1 MKPRRS
7 QAANAR
13 PVISR
18 WLSLILLLTLAL
30 GLIPASAAQAQADP
44 ADPTPP
50 ADPQAILQAMSVADR
65 IGQLFMVTFQGEEV
79 GPDSAIAE
87 LIRDY
92 RIGSVLIGPT
102 QGNFRN
108 LNPDG
113 SAADTPEQVARLTNQ
128 LQSLAF
134 DGYLSQETAL
144 APGLDDV
151 QPLAVPEGRGV
162 TLPLLIGVN
171 QAGNG
176 FPHTS
181 LRSGFTPLP
190 SNMALGATWSTTDAA
205 SAGNVVG
212 SELASVGV
220 NLLLGPSLDVL
231 DMPRADP
238 QTTLGVRSL
247 GGNSFWVGRLGRAFI
262 GGVHEGSL
270 GRVATVA
277 QHFPGQGSSDRLPE
291 NEVATIQKS
300 AEALAAVEI
309 APFAA
314 AVRPGTLQDLLPA
327 SDQAPRTASTV
338 VDGLQSTHIRY
349 AALQGS
355 SESIP
360 PISLAPQLSQ
370 ALLEDPKFSEWRNA
384 GRGLVVSD
392 DLGAPAIR
400 RHYDPTLQSFPHRRV
415 AQDALLAGNDLLLL
429 ARWSLDDDPDAT
441 IANIKDTVTFFQ
453 EKYQSDPDFRRR
465 VDAAVLRVLTL
476 KARLNPSL
484 DLRSSLVN
492 GAQLETQET
501 QDAAMA
507 QIARDAITL
516 LSPSPAELAQRMPA
530 GPGANESILFIT
542 DGRTG
547 RECATADCPA
557 TPLIGPTALAD
568 IVLRLYQPSGQT
580 APERIA
586 SLTFDQLAAWLN
598 PTTEGDE
605 TNLANEVVDG
615 LINNANW
622 IVFGLL
628 DNAPDASGPAV
639 MRQFLSQRPVSREQK
654 RLVAIAY
661 DAPFFLDATDI
672 TKLTAYF
679 AAYGRTEPLL
689 EASMRVLF
697 REWTPTGAS
706 PVDIS
711 AINYTVAEKLRPD
724 PNQSIPLSVPDVRVQ
739 MGSNTFTARVG
750 DTLRVLAGP
759 IRDSNG
765 RLAPD
770 GTPVTFKLKQRIDQF
785 ELPLGET
792 GTRDGYAETS
802 VVLERPGDYEVQVQ
816 SGQAAGSLSLLL
828 NIVDLEQGEARVAV
842 ATPTATPSPPP
853 TETPTPTAT
862 PTATPTPVVTP
873 QPDATP
879 TPPPPLPPRRID
891 GVAFLLALASVGLM
905 LLLTLLGFRAMLA
918 APAAA
923 LRALLLI
930 AMGGL
935 LAYLLYGLGLLP
947 GATWLQREL
956 RPWGAAVITLV
967 GCAIPLVYLW
977 RRRELPR

>member
-1 MKPRRS
+1 MKHRRS

-13 PVISR
+13 PASSSV
-18 WLSLILLLTLAL
+18 LSLILLLALAL
-30 GLIPASAAQAQADP
+30 SLIPAPAAQAQADP
-44 ADPTPP
+44 ADPAAPV
-50 ADPQAILQAMSVADR
+50 DPQAILQAMSVADR
-65 IGQLFMVTFQGEEV
+65 IGQLFMVTFQGDDV

-92 RIGSVLIGPT
+92 RIGSVLISPA

-113 SAADTPEQVARLTNQ
+113 TTADTPQQVTRLTNQ

-134 DGYLSQETAL
+134 DGFLSQENAL
-144 APGLDDV
+144 APQLGDV
-151 QPLAVPEGRGV
+151 QPLAVPEERGV
-162 TLPLLIGVN
+162 TLPLLIGAS

-176 FPHTS
+176 FPHSS

-190 SNMALGATWSTTDAA
+190 SNMALGATWSTADAA
-205 SAGNVVG
+205 SAGSVMG
-212 SELASVGV
+212 SELAAVGV

-231 DMPRADP
+231 DMPRSDP

-262 GGVHEGSL
+262 GGVHEGSQ

-291 NEVATIQKS
+291 NEVATIQKPI
-300 AEALAAVEI
+300 EALEAVEI

-314 AVRPGTLQDLLPA
+314 AVRPGTLQELLPA
-327 SDQAPRTASTV
+327 GDGPPRTASTV

-370 ALLEDPKFSEWRNA
+370 ALLEGPKFADWRNA
-384 GRGLVVSD
+384 GRGLVISD

-441 IANIKDTVTFFQ
+441 IANIKDTITFFQ
-453 EKYQSDPDFRRR
+453 EKYQSDADFRRR

-476 KARLNPSL
+476 KARLNPQL
-484 DLRSSLVN
+484 DLRTSLVN
-492 GAQLETQET
+492 GDRLATRET

-516 LSPSPAELAQRMPA
+516 LSPSPAELAQRMPT

-547 RECATADCPA
+547 SECATADCPA
-557 TPLIGPTALAD
+557 ASLIGPTALAE

-598 PTTEGDE
+598 STAGGDE

-615 LINNANW
+615 LINSANW

-724 PNQSIPLSVPDVRVQ
+724 PSQSIPLSVPDVRVQ
-739 MGSNTFTARVG
+739 MGSNTFTAKVG

-759 IRDSNG
+759 IHDNNG
-765 RLAPD
+765 RLVPD
-770 GTPVTFKLKQRIDQF
+770 NTPVTFKLKQRIDQF
-785 ELPLGET
+785 ELPLGQT

-862 PTATPTPVVTP
+862 PTLTPSPAVTP
-873 QPDATP
+873 QATATP
-879 TPPPPLPPRRID
+879 APPPPLPPRRID
-891 GVAFLLALASVGLM
+891 GAAFALALASVGLM
-905 LLLTLLGFRAMLA
+905 LLLTLLGFRTLLA

-930 AMGGL
+930 VIGGL

-967 GCAIPLVYLW
+967 GSAIPLVYLW
-977 RRRELPR
+977 ARRELKR

>member
-1 MKPRRS
+1 MKHRRS
-7 QAANAR
+7 RPPTAR
-13 PVISR
+13 LRLASVISVMVL
-18 WLSLILLLTLAL
+18 LSLALSLAPP
-30 GLIPASAAQAQADP
+30 PATQAQTDP
-44 ADPTPP
+44 V
-50 ADPQAILQAMSVADR
+50 DPQAVLQAMSVADR
-65 IGQLFMVTFQGEEV
+65 IGQLFMVTFQGDDV
-79 GPDSAIAE
+79 GADSAIAE

-92 RIGSVLIGPT
+92 RVGSVLISPA

-113 SAADTPEQVARLTNQ
+113 SAADTPQQVVRLTNR

-134 DGYLSQETAL
+134 DGLLPEETAL
-144 APGLDDV
+144 APLTEDV
-151 QPLAVPEGRGV
+151 QPLTVPEDRGV

-176 FPHTS
+176 FPYTS

-190 SNMALGATWSTTDAA
+190 SNMALGATWNTPDAA
-205 SAGNVVG
+205 SAGSIVG
-212 SELASVGV
+212 SELAAVGI

-231 DMPRADP
+231 DMPRSDP

-262 GGVHEGSL
+262 GGVHEGSQ
-270 GRVATVA
+270 GRVATIA

-300 AEALAAVEI
+300 AEALNAVEI

-314 AVRPGTLQDLLPA
+314 AVRPGALQDLLPA
-327 SDQAPRTASTV
+327 SDEASRTASTV

-370 ALLEDPKFSEWRNA
+370 ELLESPAFADWRNA
-384 GRGLVVSD
+384 GRGLVMSD

-400 RHYDPTLQSFPHRRV
+400 RQYDPTLQSFPHRRV

-429 ARWSLDDDPDAT
+429 ARWSLDDNPETT
-441 IANIKDTVTFFQ
+441 IANIKDTITFFQ
-453 EKYQSDPDFRRR
+453 EKYLSDADFRRR

-476 KARLNPSL
+476 KARLNPQL
-484 DLRSSLVN
+484 DLRSSLVD
-492 GAQLETQET
+492 GSVLDAQET
-501 QDAAMA
+501 QDAAVA
-507 QIARDAITL
+507 QIARNAITL
-516 LSPSPAELAQRMPA
+516 LSPNPAELAQRMPT
-530 GPGANESILFIT
+530 GPGADDSLLFIV

-547 RECATADCPA
+547 SECSTEECPA
-557 TPLIGPTALAD
+557 APLIEPTALAD
-568 IVLRLYQPSGQT
+568 IVLRLYEPSGRT
-580 APERIA
+580 APDRVA

-598 PTTEGDE
+598 PSSSGED
-605 TNLANEVVDG
+605 TNLANEVIDG
-615 LINNANW
+615 LINDADW

-628 DNAPDASGPAV
+628 DNAPEASSPAV
-639 MRQFLSQRPVSREQK
+639 MREFLSQRPVSREQK

-672 TKLTAYF
+672 TKLTAYV

-711 AINYTVAEKLRPD
+711 AINYTVAEKLRPN
-724 PNQSIPLSVPDVRVQ
+724 PSQSIPLNVPDVRVQ
-739 MGSNTFTARVG
+739 MGSNTFTAKVG

-759 IRDSNG
+759 IQDNNG
-765 RLAPD
+765 RLVPD
-770 GTPVTFKLKQRIDQF
+770 DTPVTFKLKQRIDQF

-842 ATPTATPSPPP
+842 ATPTATASPIP

-862 PTATPTPVVTP
+862 PTATPSPVVTP
-873 QPDATP
+873 QATP
-879 TPPPPLPPRRID
+879 TPTPTPPLPPRRID
-891 GVAFLLALASVGLM
+891 GVSFVLALASVGVM
-905 LLLTLLGFRAMLA
+905 LLLTIFGFRAILA
-918 APAAA
+918 APTVA
-923 LRALLLI
+923 LRTLLLI
-930 AMGGL
+930 AIGGL

-956 RPWGAAVITLV
+956 SPWGAAMITLA
-967 GCAIPLVYLW
+967 GCAITLAYLW
-977 RRRELPR
+977 ARRELRR

>member
-1 MKPRRS
+1 MNHRRLRRN
-7 QAANAR
+7 NAH
-13 PVISR
+13 P
-18 WLSLILLLTLAL
+18 TLARL
-30 GLIPASAAQAQADP
+30 ASAIVLLALALNLTP
-44 ADPTPP
+44 APAALGQTTPS
-50 ADPQAILQAMSVADR
+50 DPQAILQAMSVADR
-65 IGQLFMVTFQGEEV
+65 IGQLFAVTFQGDDV

-92 RIGSVLIGPT
+92 RVGTVLISPA

-108 LNPDG
+108 TNPG
-113 SAADTPEQVARLTNQ
+113 GAPADTPQQVARLINQ

-134 DGYLSQETAL
+134 DGYLPPEAAL
-144 APGLDDV
+144 APQTGDV
-151 QPLAVPEGRGV
+151 QALPVPEDRGV
-162 TLPLLIGVN
+162 TLPLLVGVS

-176 FPHTS
+176 FPHSS

-190 SNMALGATWSTTDAA
+190 SSMALGATWNTADAA
-205 SAGNVVG
+205 SAGSIVG

-231 DMPRADP
+231 DAPRPDP
-238 QTTLGVRSL
+238 ETTLGVRSL
-247 GGNSFWVGRLGRAFI
+247 GGDSFWVGRLGRAFI
-262 GGVHEGSL
+262 GGVHEGSQ

-314 AVRPGTLQDLLPA
+314 AVRPGVLQDLLPA

-370 ALLEDPKFSEWRNA
+370 GLLDSPAFTDWRNA
-384 GRGLVVSD
+384 GRGLVMSD

-400 RHYDPTLQSFPHRRV
+400 RHYDPTLQSFPYRRV

-429 ARWSLDDDPDAT
+429 ARWSLDDNPAT
-441 IANIKDTVTFFQ
+441 AVANIKDTITFFQ
-453 EKYQSDPDFRRR
+453 EKYGNDADFRRR
-465 VDAAVLRVLTL
+465 VDAAVLRILTL
-476 KARLNPSL
+476 KSRVNPELSL
-484 DLRSSLVN
+484 ASSL
-492 GAQLETQET
+492 GDGSLLAEQET
-501 QDAAMA
+501 QDAAVA
-507 QIARDAITL
+507 EIARNAITL
-516 LSPSPAELAQRMPA
+516 LSPSPAELAQRMPT
-530 GPGANESILFIT
+530 GPGADDSILFIT
-542 DGRTG
+542 DARSG
-547 RECATADCPA
+547 RECASDDCPA
-557 TPLIGPTALAD
+557 VPMIQPTALAD
-568 IVLRLYQPSGQT
+568 IVLRLYEPSGQA
-580 APERIA
+580 APERVA
-586 SLTFDQLAAWLN
+586 SLTFDQIAAWLN
-598 PTTEGDE
+598 PPEDDE
-605 TNLANEVVDG
+605 NVRLANEEIDR
-615 LINNANW
+615 LIDDADW

-628 DNAPDASGPAV
+628 DNAPDAAGTAV

-679 AAYGRTEPLL
+679 AAYGKTEPLL

-697 REWTPTGAS
+697 REWTPTGAP

-711 AINYTVAEKLRPD
+711 AINYALADRLRPN
-724 PNQSIPLSVPDVRVQ
+724 PSQSIPLSVPDVRVQ
-739 MGSNTFTARVG
+739 MGSNTFTAKVG

-759 IRDSNG
+759 ITDNNG
-765 RLAPD
+765 RLVPD
-770 GTPVTFKLKQRIDQF
+770 NTPVTFKLKQRIDQF
-785 ELPLGET
+785 ELPLGQT
-792 GTRDGYAETS
+792 GTRDGFAETS

-842 ATPTATPSPPP
+842 ATPTATPSPIP
-853 TETPTPTAT
+853 TETPTPTVTPSAT
-862 PTATPTPVVTP
+862 PTTAATPQPTPTP
-873 QPDATP
+873 A
-879 TPPPPLPPRRID
+879 PPAPLPPRRVD
-891 GVAFLLALASVGLM
+891 GATFVLALASVGLM
-905 LLLTLLGFRAMLA
+905 LLATVAGFRAVMA
-918 APAAA
+918 APATA
-923 LRALLLI
+923 LRVLLLI
-930 AMGGL
+930 ATGGL
-935 LAYLLYGLGLLP
+935 AAYLLYALGLLP

-956 RPWGAAVITLV
+956 RPWGAVMITLL
-967 GCAIPLVYLW
+967 GSAIPLAYLW
-977 RRRELPR
+977 ARRELRR

>member
-7 QAANAR
+7 HRANTRHTLAR
-13 PVISR
+13 LASC
-18 WLSLILLLTLAL
+18 LALLALTLSFAPP
-30 GLIPASAAQAQADP
+30 PASLAQAD
-44 ADPTPP
+44 AF
-50 ADPQAILQAMSVADR
+50 DPQAVLQAMSVADR
-65 IGQLFMVTFQGEEV
+65 IGQLFMVTFEGNDV
-79 GPDSAIAE
+79 GVDSAIAE

-92 RIGSVLIGPT
+92 RVGSVLISPA
-102 QGNFRN
+102 QGNFTN
-108 LNPDG
+108 LTPDG
-113 SAADTPEQVARLTNQ
+113 VPADTPQQVAQLTNQ

-134 DGYLSQETAL
+134 DGLLPADAAL
-144 APGLDDV
+144 APQLADV
-151 QPLAVPEGRGV
+151 QTLDAPEGRAV
-162 TLPLLIGVN
+162 TLPLLIGVS

-176 FPHTS
+176 FPHSS
-181 LRSGFTPLP
+181 LRSGFTALP
-190 SNMALGATWSTTDAA
+190 SHMALGATWSTTDAA
-205 SAGNVVG
+205 SAGGIVG
-212 SELASVGV
+212 RELAAVGV
-220 NLLLGPSLDVL
+220 NLLLGPALDVL
-231 DMPRADP
+231 DMPRPDS

-262 GGVHEGSL
+262 GGVHEGSQ

-300 AEALAAVEI
+300 VEALRAVEI

-314 AVRPGTLQDLLPA
+314 AVRPGILQDLLPA
-327 SDQAPRTASTV
+327 SDGAARTASTV

-370 ALLEDPKFSEWRNA
+370 ELLESAAFADWRNA
-384 GRGLVVSD
+384 GRGLVISD

-429 ARWSLDDDPDAT
+429 ARWSLHDDPET
-441 IANIKDTVTFFQ
+441 TLANIKDTITFFQ
-453 EKYQSDPDFRRR
+453 EKYLTDADFRRR

-484 DLRSSLVN
+484 DLRSSLVDGN
-492 GAQLETQET
+492 LLETQET
-501 QDAAMA
+501 QDAAVA

-516 LSPSPAELAQRMPA
+516 LSPSQAELAQRMPT
-530 GPGANESILFIT
+530 GPGPDDSILFIT
-542 DGRTG
+542 DGRAG
-547 RECATADCPA
+547 GECAADPCPA
-557 TPLIGPTALAD
+557 APLIAPTALAD
-568 IVLRLYQPSGQT
+568 IVLRLYEPSGQA
-580 APERIA
+580 APDRVA
-586 SLTFDQLAAWLN
+586 SLTFEQLAAWLN
-598 PTTEGDE
+598 PTGAGEE
-605 TNLANEVVDG
+605 TNLANEVVDS
-615 LINNANW
+615 LINDADW

-628 DNAPDASGPAV
+628 DNAADAAGPAV

-679 AAYGRTEPLL
+679 AAYGKTEPLL

-711 AINYTVAEKLRPD
+711 AINYSVADKLRPN
-724 PNQSIPLSVPDVRVQ
+724 PSQSIPLSVPDVRVQ
-739 MGSNTFTARVG
+739 MGSNTFTAKVG

-759 IRDSNG
+759 IQDNNG
-765 RLAPD
+765 RLVPD
-770 GTPVTFKLKQRIDQF
+770 NTPVTFKLKQRSDQF

-802 VVLERPGDYEVQVQ
+802 VMLERPGDYEVLVQ
-816 SGQAAGSLSLLL
+816 SGQALGSLSLLL

-842 ATPTATPSPPP
+842 ATPTATPSPLP

-862 PTATPTPVVTP
+862 PTATPSPTPTL
-873 QPDATP
+873 QPTATP
-879 TPPPPLPPRRID
+879 TPPPLPPHRID
-891 GVAFLLALASVGLM
+891 GIAFLVALASVGLM
-905 LLLTLLGFRAMLA
+905 LLLTIVAFRTLLA
-918 APAAA
+918 APAVAV
-923 LRALLLI
+923 RALLLI
-930 AMGGL
+930 ALGGL

-956 RPWGAAVITLV
+956 RPWGAAVITLA
-967 GCAIPLVYLW
+967 GSAASLIYLW
-977 RRRELPR
+977 ARRDLRR

>member
-1 MKPRRS
+1 MKHRRS

-13 PVISR
+13 PASSSV
-18 WLSLILLLTLAL
+18 LSLILLLALAL
-30 GLIPASAAQAQADP
+30 SLIPAPAAQAQADP
-44 ADPTPP
+44 ADPAAPV
-50 ADPQAILQAMSVADR
+50 DPQAILQAMSVADR
-65 IGQLFMVTFQGEEV
+65 IGQLFMVTFQGDEV

-92 RIGSVLIGPT
+92 RIGSVLISPA

-113 SAADTPEQVARLTNQ
+113 TTADTPQQVTRLTNQ

-134 DGYLSQETAL
+134 DGFLSQENAL
-144 APGLDDV
+144 APQLGDV
-151 QPLAVPEGRGV
+151 QPLAVPEERGV
-162 TLPLLIGVN
+162 TLPLLIGAS

-176 FPHTS
+176 FPHSS

-190 SNMALGATWSTTDAA
+190 SNMALGATWSTADAA
-205 SAGNVVG
+205 SAGSVMG
-212 SELASVGV
+212 SELAAVGV

-231 DMPRADP
+231 DMPRSDP

-262 GGVHEGSL
+262 GGVHEGSQ

-291 NEVATIQKS
+291 NEVATIQKPI
-300 AEALAAVEI
+300 EALEAVEI

-314 AVRPGTLQDLLPA
+314 AVRPGTLQELLPA
-327 SDQAPRTASTV
+327 GDGPPRTASTV

-370 ALLEDPKFSEWRNA
+370 ALLEGPQFTDWRNA
-384 GRGLVVSD
+384 GRGLVISD

-441 IANIKDTVTFFQ
+441 IANIKDTITFFQ
-453 EKYQSDPDFRRR
+453 EKYQSDADFRRR

-476 KARLNPSL
+476 KARLNPQL
-484 DLRSSLVN
+484 DLRTSLVN
-492 GAQLETQET
+492 GDRLATRET

-516 LSPSPAELAQRMPA
+516 LSPSPAELAQRMPT

-547 RECATADCPA
+547 SECATADCPA
-557 TPLIGPTALAD
+557 ASLIGPTALAE

-598 PTTEGDE
+598 STAGSDE

-615 LINNANW
+615 LINSANW

-724 PNQSIPLSVPDVRVQ
+724 PSQSIPLSVPDVRVQ
-739 MGSNTFTARVG
+739 MGSNTFTAKVG

-759 IRDSNG
+759 IRDNNG
-765 RLAPD
+765 RLVPD
-770 GTPVTFKLKQRIDQF
+770 NTPVTFKLKQRIDQF
-785 ELPLGET
+785 ELPLGQT

-862 PTATPTPVVTP
+862 PTLTPSPAVTP
-873 QPDATP
+873 QATATP
-879 TPPPPLPPRRID
+879 APPPPLPPRRID
-891 GVAFLLALASVGLM
+891 GAAFALALASVGLM
-905 LLLTLLGFRAMLA
+905 LLLTLLGFRTLLA

-923 LRALLLI
+923 LRVLLLI
-930 AMGGL
+930 VIGGL

-956 RPWGAAVITLV
+956 RPWGAAVITLA
-967 GCAIPLVYLW
+967 GSAIPLVYLW
-977 RRRELPR
+977 ARRELKR

>member
-1 MKPRRS
+1 MKHRRS

-13 PVISR
+13 PASR
-18 WLSLILLLTLAL
+18 SVLSLILLLALAL
-30 GLIPASAAQAQADP
+30 SLIPAPAAQAQADP
-44 ADPTPP
+44 ADPAAPV
-50 ADPQAILQAMSVADR
+50 DPQAILQAMSVADR
-65 IGQLFMVTFQGEEV
+65 IGQLFMVTFQGDDV

-92 RIGSVLIGPT
+92 RIGSVLISPA

-113 SAADTPEQVARLTNQ
+113 TTADTPQQVTRLTNQ

-134 DGYLSQETAL
+134 DGFLSQENAL
-144 APGLDDV
+144 APQLGDV
-151 QPLAVPEGRGV
+151 QPLDVPEERGV
-162 TLPLLIGVN
+162 TLPLLIGAS

-176 FPHTS
+176 FPHSS

-190 SNMALGATWSTTDAA
+190 SNMALGATWSTADAA
-205 SAGNVVG
+205 SAGSVMG
-212 SELASVGV
+212 SELAAVGV

-231 DMPRADP
+231 DMPRSDP

-262 GGVHEGSL
+262 GGVHEGSQ

-291 NEVATIQKS
+291 NEVATIQKPI
-300 AEALAAVEI
+300 EALEAVEI

-314 AVRPGTLQDLLPA
+314 AVRPGTLQELLPA
-327 SDQAPRTASTV
+327 GDGPPRTASTV

-370 ALLEDPKFSEWRNA
+370 ALLEGPQFADWRNA
-384 GRGLVVSD
+384 GRGLVISD

-441 IANIKDTVTFFQ
+441 IANIKDTITFFQ
-453 EKYQSDPDFRRR
+453 EKYQSDADFRRR

-476 KARLNPSL
+476 KARLNPQL
-484 DLRSSLVN
+484 DLRTSLVN
-492 GAQLETQET
+492 GDRLATRET

-516 LSPSPAELAQRMPA
+516 LSPSPAELAQRMPT

-547 RECATADCPA
+547 SECATADCPA
-557 TPLIGPTALAD
+557 ASLIGPTALAE

-598 PTTEGDE
+598 STAGGDE

-615 LINNANW
+615 LINSANW

-724 PNQSIPLSVPDVRVQ
+724 PSQSIPLSVPDVRVQ
-739 MGSNTFTARVG
+739 MGSNTFTAKVG

-759 IRDSNG
+759 IHDNNG
-765 RLAPD
+765 RLVPD
-770 GTPVTFKLKQRIDQF
+770 NTPVTFKLKQRIDQF
-785 ELPLGET
+785 ELPLGQT

-862 PTATPTPVVTP
+862 PTLTPSPAVTP
-873 QPDATP
+873 QATATP
-879 TPPPPLPPRRID
+879 APPPPLPPRRID
-891 GVAFLLALASVGLM
+891 GAAFALALASVGLM
-905 LLLTLLGFRAMLA
+905 LLLTLLGFRTLLA

-930 AMGGL
+930 VIGGL

-956 RPWGAAVITLV
+956 RPWGAAVITLA
-967 GCAIPLVYLW
+967 GSAIPLVYLW
-977 RRRELPR
+977 ARRELKR